1 MESHAIL
8 QREGFDVSSY
18 GTGSNVKLPGPSIR
32 EPNVYKFGT
41 PYKYMFD
48 ELQGKDPELYKR
60 NGILR
65 MLKRN
70 LAVKEAPQ
78 KWQDNAAD
86 GPFDVV
92 ITFEERVFDMVIE
105 DMFARE
111 RTLHQAALV
120 INLEVRDTHEEAASG
135 AEAALRL
142 CRMLEDL
149 TSWEDEVEVVM
160 RRFRKQYKQDLDMDA
175 SQASDHDAGTKD
187 YQAIPQEERS
197 LPSGAGGATDL
208 TRVADINDTVPTN
221 TGDSGSVPARENTNA
236 GAIPSRAESDVPE
249 RRFARVNSASQD
261 VPAAAS
267 YFAVPDGA
275 AAASQSRWPP
285 VSSSPST
292 FPSPFPSTF
301 SPARLSSPSPW
312 AASASPWRSPSRW
325 LSPSPWNSP
334 SPWPSPL
341 RHAQFAVPATRKTP
355 PIGPD
360 YQADIPEPL
369 SSPHRLMPADESLW
383 KIAPE
388 DGACGEVGVCC
399 EEGTCDAE
407 LAWEAKWLG
416 TQVWPDLARSRRVG
430 RGAGKGNPYLRLG
443 GTLAASA
450 GGKVNWH
457 VPRGMLGAAD
467 HDGDNKGGDTN
478 EDAGIIDGELV
489 LEGGEGGDIVAAPLV
504 LSATIADVSV
514 NDPHGNIDGGSAS
527 APGDCGAASNAA
539 TDSVAATSRDST
551 SPGAGASSHGPQEVA
566 GVVAQNCSEIAGT
579 VASSMATQEAEIVAQ
594 PAAAPLQPPSA
605 KLGRLD
611 ETVPATWQ
619 QQEQQQQQQEHSS
632 TIPHHHHHHH
642 FHHPLSPQEPPFPSQ
657 RQPSRVIPHPP
668 RRDLLRV
675 PPGAC
680 AECGADKA
688 GSADCVRA
696 HCHEADEDLEAELG
710 RDPPLPPKNS
720 PLPHHFHHHHHHHTI
735 TRAHEDDDDD
745 DENDNEEDEEE
756 EEEEDEEEEEEGGDD
771 ERGEEDGLCDYGG
784 GGYEMQGSMEIR
796 EVGVVGD
803 EEEEGDDDDEE
814 EEEEEVCVSGEEEEG
829 EDDDEEEEV
838 QGGDEEG
845 EGDEQAMRQ
854 YGVMQERN
862 MQGRKRRH
870 VLITMNGSLLA
881 RPVAAGAGAGGA
893 EWEDGAANRAGD
905 GETRVVSGETV
916 VGEKRAAGGEQ
927 GDMQV
932 VGRSRAGEADTQ
944 QMKRDLK
951 TIRGS
956 IGDESRPSGLFKA
969 PADRPHRVKE
979 KRVHGNTSASLVDT
993 SAAQF
998 HSLEE
1003 GCSPASSP
1011 ALPSTAALTDPSAL
1025 TYASAPSQKQHVY
1038 APSSPG
1044 GLMHSGASAAADSWI
1059 ISHSPSPSPAHK
1071 PTSPVAG
1078 GGVSS
1083 GSNLCN
1089 SFSGCGGSS
1098 GFGSASFGSVAP
1110 GLFGAGSELYG
1121 PPLSPFPHL
1130 SSFPSPSLPSSFPS
1144 PSLTLPSPSYT
1155 MSPTPYTLAAARYSS
1170 PAHHIPPTPHAL
1182 SPAADIPAVDTNTH
1196 VTASDVTPSN
1206 VTAPSVTASG
1216 YCMGQEIS
1224 REEVAVGNAG
1234 RDEGAACVG
1243 ERLGSESS
1251 RQVEEW
1257 MDVELGTEAEAGR
1270 EEQSAGAAD
1279 MAAASVANVYA
1290 CDGSRGAEDLGI
1302 VPAAASL
1309 GAGVVAGATPSSARS
1324 PVGVESPDLAL
1335 ASMGS

>member
-1 MESHAIL
+1 
-8 QREGFDVSSY
+8 
-18 GTGSNVKLPGPSIR
+18 
-32 EPNVYKFGT
+32 
-41 PYKYMFD
+41 
-48 ELQGKDPELYKR
+48 
-60 NGILR
+60 
-65 MLKRN
+65 
-70 LAVKEAPQ
+70 
-78 KWQDNAAD
+78 
-86 GPFDVV
+86 
-92 ITFEERVFDMVIE
+92 
-105 DMFARE
+105 MFARE

-160 RRFRKQYKQDLDMDA
+160 RRFRKQYKQDLVMDA

-208 TRVADINDTVPTN
+208 TRVADINDAVPTN

-261 VPAAAS
+261 VPAAAT

-399 EEGTCDAE
+399 EEGTYDAE

-514 NDPHGNIDGGSAS
+514 NDPHGNIDGG
-527 APGDCGAASNAA
+527 
-539 TDSVAATSRDST
+539 
-551 SPGAGASSHGPQEVA
+551 AGASSHGPQEVA

-619 QQEQQQQQQEHSS
+619 QQERQQQQQEHSS
-632 TIPHHHHHHH
+632 TIPDHHHHHH

-688 GSADCVRA
+688 GSADCVQ
-696 HCHEADEDLEAELG
+696 
-710 RDPPLPPKNS
+710 
-720 PLPHHFHHHHHHHTI
+720 
-735 TRAHEDDDDD
+735 
-745 DENDNEEDEEE
+745 
-756 EEEEDEEEEEEGGDD
+756 EEGGDD

-796 EVGVVGD
+796 EVGVVG
-803 EEEEGDDDDEE
+803 DEE

-854 YGVMQERN
+854 YGAMQGRN

-870 VLITMNGSLLA
+870 VLITMNGSVLA

-916 VGEKRAAGGEQ
+916 VGEEQAAGGEQ
-927 GDMQV
+927 GDMPLQ
-932 VGRSRAGEADTQ
+932 GRSRAGEADTQ

-951 TIRGS
+951 TIRAS

-1071 PTSPVAG
+1071 PTSPAAG

-1089 SFSGCGGSS
+1089 SFSGCSGSS

-1224 REEVAVGNAG
+1224 REDVAVGNAG
-1234 RDEGAACVG
+1234 RDEGAASVG

-1279 MAAASVANVYA
+1279 VAAASVANVYA

-1309 GAGVVAGATPSSARS
+1309 GAGVVAAKAGNRAQLAAVFRSYGRLRAALQRRRGDGGEPPVADKDIQAAFFAMLDAAQGAGIGLGIGYGTRYGFGYGI
-1324 PVGVESPDLAL
+1324 VYVKRVRGVEGEP
-1335 ASMGS
+1335 MGNQAAFFAMLFVGGS